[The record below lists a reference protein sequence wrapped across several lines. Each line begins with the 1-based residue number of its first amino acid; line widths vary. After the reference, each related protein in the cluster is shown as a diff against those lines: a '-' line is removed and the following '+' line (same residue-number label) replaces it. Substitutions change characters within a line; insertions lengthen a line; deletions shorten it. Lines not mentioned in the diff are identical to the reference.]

1 MSSRTPDAGAVLSRE
16 VGSKS
21 PPPSLVYLVSHLS
34 VSERCETQGYEV
46 RIVCGCLVAPCFCV
60 HVSAE
65 GPSGVLST
73 DPCASC
79 FLSGEDRRKHINN
92 MISTSGP
99 FTNVIATTVATNR
112 HLQNIVNNIA
122 AGTASG
128 NIQFGT
134 RSADSGD
141 YIFYNT
147 LEVATDGD
155 VSAKL

>member
-1 MSSRTPDAGAVLSRE
+1 MSSRTHVAGAVFSRV

-21 PPPSLVYLVSHLS
+21 PPPSLVSLVSHLS

-92 MISTSGP
+92 MISTSGLL
-99 FTNVIATTVATNR
+99 TNVITTVATSR
-112 HLQNIVNNIA
+112 Y
-122 AGTASG
+122 
-128 NIQFGT
+128 F
-134 RSADSGD
+134 
-141 YIFYNT
+141 
-147 LEVATDGD
+147 
-155 VSAKL
+155 

>member
-1 MSSRTPDAGAVLSRE
+1 MPRKGFLRLATTHSLAWGTLRPVLSRV
-16 VGSKS
+16 VGSKG

-112 HLQNIVNNIA
+112 HLQNIVNNII
-122 AGTASG
+122 AG
-128 NIQFGT
+128 I
-134 RSADSGD
+134 
-141 YIFYNT
+141 
-147 LEVATDGD
+147 ATG
-155 VSAKL
+155 SKRKKYFFL

>member
-112 HLQNIVNNIA
+112 HLQNIVNNIVA
-122 AGTASG
+122 AIATGK
-128 NIQFGT
+128 NIFIKGAPAT
-134 RSADSGD
+134 PATILFT
-141 YIFYNT
+141 IFW
-147 LEVATDGD
+147 
-155 VSAKL
+155 K